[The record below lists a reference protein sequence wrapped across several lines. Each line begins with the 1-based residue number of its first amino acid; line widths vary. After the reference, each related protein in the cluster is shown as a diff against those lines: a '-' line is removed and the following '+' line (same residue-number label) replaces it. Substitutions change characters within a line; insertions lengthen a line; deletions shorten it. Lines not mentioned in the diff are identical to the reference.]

1 MILVNYIA
9 IQASGGI
16 FAVRNSVRGV
26 AHFLFCAGKNF
37 KEA

>member
-16 FAVRNSVRGV
+16 FTVRNPVRGV
-26 AHFLFCAGKNF
+26 ALLLFCVRKNF